1 MAPTLKVGQIIK
13 TDPAAYKD
21 DAPKR
26 GDVIIHHPPVGAT
39 NQTCG
44 IPTEPTDGRPCEK
57 PTPAIDQSLKFVKR
71 VVALPGEW
79 LLIKRNAV
87 YLAKSRAG
95 PFTRQSEPFT
105 SKSSPCD
112 VLCNLPKP
120 IQVPP
125 GHFYVLGDN
134 RGESDD
140 SRDWGPVA
148 RDAVIA
154 KVVDLP

>member
-13 TDPAAYKD
+13 TDPAAYEH
-21 DAPKR
+21 DAPQR
-26 GDVIIHHPPVGAT
+26 GDIVIHHPPAGA
-39 NQTCG
+39 NSATCG

-57 PTPAIDQSLKFVKR
+57 PTPNIDESLKFAKR

-79 LLIKRNAV
+79 LLINHNAV
-87 YLAKSRAG
+87 YLGKSRDG
-95 PFTRQSEPFT
+95 PFTRQKEPFT
-105 SKSSPCD
+105 SKTSPCGP
-112 VLCNLPKP
+112 LCNLRKP

-140 SRDWGPVA
+140 SRDWGPVP
-148 RDAVIA
+148 REAVIA